1 MITVQMNFL
10 LANQG
15 QIYLFLLTALGYLI
29 NKKTQRHLI
38 GQTNKQKTK
47 TYPKTKNLFEVK

>member
-1 MITVQMNFL
+1 MTTVEMNFL

-29 NKKTQRHLI
+29 D
-38 GQTNKQKTK
+38 KQKNSA
-47 TYPKTKNLFEVK
+47 PPNRPD